1 MAIVNIGLQAIAIA
15 RAEMPKEVEEAAERC
30 NSLKALRAV
39 ASRNSKFQGACLDAI
54 APVKKLL
61 TDIAVRLQLKEK
73 KFQVFIAATPAETN
87 DLWTALLSIDAHF
100 PLAHSSK
107 CSAKDLI
114 SQLSKFVAHCCRER
128 HYFFDVLK
136 CGASECEVCNQ
147 PRLPV
152 SVFMSLRHLPD
163 PMPGVDDHYK
173 LFSEVFERETTE
185 EHRPSLKRKPRQDR
199 GLPFYPSVQHVKN
212 TEMMLQ
218 CEECGQWQ
226 LIYARKKLT
235 RPQKQQ
241 LERVLDH
248 ISFSCGTQ
256 LQDYSDLPQDMNDM
270 VFTRNLNCNKPIEKL
285 YYSAKFRH
293 LHTLFVRVCRSV
305 E

>member
-1 MAIVNIGLQAIAIA
+1 M
-15 RAEMPKEVEEAAERC
+15 
-30 NSLKALRAV
+30 
-39 ASRNSKFQGACLDAI
+39 
-54 APVKKLL
+54 
-61 TDIAVRLQLKEK
+61 
-73 KFQVFIAATPAETN
+73 FIAATPAETN
-87 DLWTALLSIDAHF
+87 DFWTALLSIDAHF

-107 CSAKDLI
+107 CSAKDLT

-136 CGASECEVCNQ
+136 CGASECEVCNP

-152 SVFMSLRHLPD
+152 SVFMSLRPLPD

-173 LFSEVFERETTE
+173 PFSEVFERETTE

-241 LERVLDH
+241 LERVLDN

-285 YYSAKFRH
+285 YYSAKFTDICIH
-293 LHTLFVRVCRSV
+293 CSSESVSPWNDPKDFYPQCEICSEKEKFPNVRSTK
-305 E
+305 